1 MLKHVDFSRFL
12 LKQSGC
18 LLKLKH
24 KLNPP
29 LLARTRLA
37 APPSGYMTLVF
48 LGLNSAF
55 NVAAHSSLDSGLF
68 GVQFS
73 EVMLRA
79 HTFLS
84 WQSPLFWWGQR
95 VG

>member
-1 MLKHVDFSRFL
+1 
-12 LKQSGC
+12 
-18 LLKLKH
+18 
-24 KLNPP
+24 
-29 LLARTRLA
+29 
-37 APPSGYMTLVF
+37 MTLVF